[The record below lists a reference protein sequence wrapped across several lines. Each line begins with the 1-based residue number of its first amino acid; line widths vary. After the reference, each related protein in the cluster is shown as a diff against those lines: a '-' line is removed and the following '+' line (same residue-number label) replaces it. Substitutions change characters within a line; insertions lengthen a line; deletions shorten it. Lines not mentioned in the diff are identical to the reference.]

1 VTAARR
7 ASVEDET
14 ACGWLLACAPRRQI
28 HMDTAELK
36 KAWEEGHFWV
46 LPVQQNVWVE
56 SLSAFLVVEVE
67 RRPAALSVPSRSF
80 FRAFAMECADTP
92 EAVLR
97 QLSDAFFQHALLGPG
112 AHCLIA
118 FSTERWFD
126 RALESVG
133 LVWSEQVLYLEL
145 DQLFRYHWESVP
157 LAAGC
162 TVQPAGPGDRA
173 ALVRLDEEVFGP
185 IWRWSSARLS
195 EAGGQMWLARCD
207 GEIVG
212 YFSLGWFG
220 DTAFLAR
227 LAVKPS
233 WQGQGIGRALLEGV
247 ASWAREAA
255 IPMVTLT
262 TFRDVPWNAP
272 WYARMGFEVVDA
284 AALPE
289 DLLHRLAPELALDRP
304 EYPRVTMCML
314 LRAQ

>member
-233 WQGQGIGRALLEGV
+233 WQGQGIGRALLVQGV
-247 ASWAREAA
+247 Q
-255 IPMVTLT
+255 
-262 TFRDVPWNAP
+262 
-272 WYARMGFEVVDA
+272 
-284 AALPE
+284 
-289 DLLHRLAPELALDRP
+289 LAQQAGMR
-304 EYPRVTMCML
+304 RML
-314 LRAQ
+314 LGTQASNLRALQLYRRTGFRETGQSFNTFVRHFEA

>member
-1 VTAARR
+1 MTAARR

-233 WQGQGIGRALLEGV
+233 WQGQGIGRALLVQGV
-247 ASWAREAA
+247 Q
-255 IPMVTLT
+255 
-262 TFRDVPWNAP
+262 
-272 WYARMGFEVVDA
+272 
-284 AALPE
+284 
-289 DLLHRLAPELALDRP
+289 LAQQAGMR
-304 EYPRVTMCML
+304 RML
-314 LRAQ
+314 LGTQASNLRALQLYRRTGFRETGQCSNMFVRHFEA

>member
-1 VTAARR
+1 MTAARR
-7 ASVEDET
+7 ANVEDET
-14 ACGWLLACAPRRQI
+14 ACGWLLACASRRQI

-46 LPVQQNVWVE
+46 LPVQQNVWVK

-97 QLSDAFFQHALLGPG
+97 QLSDAFFQHVLLGPG

-133 LVWSEQVLYLEL
+133 LGWSEQVLYLEL
-145 DQLFRYHWESVP
+145 DQLFRYHWESGQR
-157 LAAGC
+157 AAGC

-173 ALVRLDEEVFGP
+173 ALLQLDEEAFGP

-195 EAGGQMWLARCD
+195 EAGGLLWLARCG

-212 YFSLGWFG
+212 YFSLGWFD

-233 WQGQGIGRALLEGV
+233 WKGQGIGRALLGQG
-247 ASWAREAA
+247 
-255 IPMVTLT
+255 MQ
-262 TFRDVPWNAP
+262 
-272 WYARMGFEVVDA
+272 
-284 AALPE
+284 
-289 DLLHRLAPELALDRP
+289 LAQQAGMR
-304 EYPRVTMCML
+304 RML
-314 LRAQ
+314 LGTQASNLRALQLYRRTGFRETGQFFNTFVRHFEA